1 MDYEYIRHL
10 KDHNPSLRLLRLEN
24 APLIVGFLYQHFKSD
39 NNIVLSSIE
48 LTTRLSDYLH
58 NLRENYGDNIYP
70 DTAKNYLD
78 KWTSEGFLRKYYTPD
93 SDEPVF
99 ELTPA
104 TEKAIEWIRDLDKKE
119 FVGTESRLLKI
130 FEILKEIVYKS
141 SDDPQK
147 RMDELERQRQDIEK
161 EIEKIKAGEIE
172 KFSETQIK
180 ERFYDVSDTARKLI
194 SDFRQIEYNFREI
207 DRSLR
212 EKQLN
217 SNLKKG
223 KLLEDVFRSHDL
235 LWQTDQ
241 GNSFRAFWEFLMSQS
256 KQEELDDLIESVN
269 RLPTVRDIKNDDFI
283 NRIKVSM
290 IEAGDKVNKTI
301 HHLVEQLRK
310 YLDDKTLL
318 ENKRIIEVIRGIKA
332 SALEIK
338 NNPTIGYSGDKDFMT
353 VEDKPDIKLIMER
366 PLFSPAKG
374 VEIRGAELEEGNADS
389 VDASVLYRQL
399 YIDYDILKNNIREL
413 LKFKTQATLKQ
424 ITDVYPIEKG
434 LIEILA
440 YYDIAGKDSK
450 SFINDET
457 TEAIIII
464 NRETGRYFEIQTPQ
478 VIFCK

>member
-1 MDYEYIRHL
+1 MDYEYIRYL
-10 KDHNPSLRLLRLEN
+10 KDHNPSVRLLRLEN
-24 APLIVGFLYQHFKSD
+24 APLIMSFLYQHFKSD

-58 NLRENYGDNIYP
+58 SLRENYGDDIYP

-78 KWTSEGFLRKYYTPD
+78 KWTTEGFLRKYYTPD
-93 SDEPVF
+93 SDELVF

-104 TEKAIEWIRDLDKKE
+104 TEKAIEWIRDMDKKE

-147 RMDELERQRQDIEK
+147 RMVELERQRQDIEK
-161 EIEKIKAGEIE
+161 EIEKIMAGEIE

-180 ERFYDVSDTARKLI
+180 ERFYEVYDTARKLI

-269 RLPTVRDIKNDDFI
+269 RLPAVRDIKNDDFI

-338 NNPTIGYSGDKDFMT
+338 NNPTIGYSGNKDFMT

-450 SFINDET
+450 SFINDEI

>member
-1 MDYEYIRHL
+1 VDYEYIRYL
-10 KDHNPSLRLLRLEN
+10 KDHNPSVRLLRLEN
-24 APLIVGFLYQHFKSD
+24 APLIVSFLYQHFKSD
-39 NNIVLSSIE
+39 NNIVLPSAE

-58 NLRENYGDNIYP
+58 NLRENYGDDIYP
-70 DTAKNYLD
+70 DTAKNYLER
-78 KWTSEGFLRKYYTPD
+78 WAAEGFLRKYYMPD
-93 SDEPVF
+93 SDEPMF

-104 TEKAIEWIRDLDKKE
+104 TENAIEWIRDLDKKE

-130 FEILKEIVYKS
+130 FEILKEIVHKS

-147 RMDELERQRQDIEK
+147 RMAELERQRQEIEK

-180 ERFYDVSDTARKLI
+180 ERFYDVYDTARKLI

-207 DRSLR
+207 DKSLR

-217 SNLKKG
+217 SNIKKG
-223 KLLEDVFRSHDL
+223 KLLEDLFRSHDF

-241 GNSFRAFWEFLMSQS
+241 GKSFSAFWEFLMSQF

-269 RLPTVRDIKNDDFI
+269 RLPAVRDIKNDDFI
-283 NRIKVSM
+283 DRIKASM

-338 NNPTIGYSGDKDFMT
+338 DNSPADKDFMT
-353 VEDKPDIKLIMER
+353 VGDKPDIKLIMER
-366 PLFSPAKG
+366 PLFSPAKN
-374 VEIRGAELEEGNADS
+374 VEIMGAELEEGNADS
-389 VDASVLYRQL
+389 VDASVLYRKL
-399 YIDYDILKNNIREL
+399 YIDYDSLKNNIREL

-424 ITDVYPIEKG
+424 IVDVYPIEKG
-434 LIEILA
+434 LTEILA
-440 YYDIAGKDSK
+440 YYDIASKDGK
-450 SFINDET
+450 SFINNET
-457 TEAIIII
+457 TEAITII
-464 NRETGRYFEIQTPQ
+464 NRETGRYFEIQSPQ
-478 VIFCK
+478 VIFCR

>member
-1 MDYEYIRHL
+1 VDYEYIRYL
-10 KDHNPSLRLLRLEN
+10 KDHNPSVRLLRLEN
-24 APLIVGFLYQHFKSD
+24 APLIVSFLYQHFKSD
-39 NNIVLSSIE
+39 NNIVLSGAE

-58 NLRENYGDNIYP
+58 NLRENYGDDIYP
-70 DTAKNYLD
+70 DTAKNYLER
-78 KWTSEGFLRKYYTPD
+78 WATEGFLRKYYMPD
-93 SDEPVF
+93 SDEPMF

-104 TEKAIEWIRDLDKKE
+104 TEKAMEWIRDLDKKE

-147 RMDELERQRQDIEK
+147 RMAELERQRQEIEK

-180 ERFYDVSDTARKLI
+180 ERFYDVYDTARKLI

-217 SNLKKG
+217 SNIKKG
-223 KLLEDVFRSHDL
+223 KLLEDIFRSHDL

-269 RLPTVRDIKNDDFI
+269 RLPAVRDIKNDDFI
-283 NRIKVSM
+283 DRIKVSM

-338 NNPTIGYSGDKDFMT
+338 DNPPADKDFIT
-353 VEDKPDIKLIMER
+353 VGDKPDIKLIMER
-366 PLFSPAKG
+366 PLFSPAKS

-399 YIDYDILKNNIREL
+399 YIDYDSLKNNIREL

-424 ITDVYPIEKG
+424 IIDVYPIEKG
-434 LIEILA
+434 LTEILA
-440 YYDIAGKDSK
+440 YYDIASKDSK
-450 SFINDET
+450 SFINNET
-457 TEAIIII
+457 TEAITIV
-464 NRETGRYFEIQTPQ
+464 NRETGRYFEIQAPQ
-478 VIFCK
+478 VIFCR

>member
-1 MDYEYIRHL
+1 MDYEYIRYL

-24 APLIVGFLYQHFKSD
+24 APLIVSFLYQHFKSD

-58 NLRENYGDNIYP
+58 NLRENYGDDIYP
-70 DTAKNYLD
+70 DSAKNYLER
-78 KWTSEGFLRKYYTPD
+78 WATEGFLRKYYMPD

-130 FEILKEIVYKS
+130 YEILKEIVYKS

-147 RMDELERQRQDIEK
+147 RVAELERQRQEIDK

-180 ERFYDVSDTARKLI
+180 ERFYEVYDTARKLI

-217 SNLKKG
+217 NNLKKG

-269 RLPTVRDIKNDDFI
+269 RLPEVRNIKNDDFI
-283 NRIKVSM
+283 DRIKVSM

-301 HHLVEQLRK
+301 HHLIEQLRR

-318 ENKRIIEVIRGIKA
+318 ENKRIIEVIRTVKA
-332 SALEIK
+332 SALKIK
-338 NNPTIGYSGDKDFMT
+338 DNPPMDKDFMT
-353 VEDKPDIKLIMER
+353 VEDRPEIRLIMER

-374 VEIRGAELEEGNADS
+374 VEIRAAELEEGNADS

-413 LKFKTQATLKQ
+413 LKFKTQVTLKQ

-434 LIEILA
+434 LTEILA
-440 YYDIAGKDSK
+440 YYDIASKDSK

-457 TEAIIII
+457 TEAITIK
-464 NRETGRYFEIQTPQ
+464 NRETNRYFEIQMPQ
-478 VIFCK
+478 VIFCR

>member
-1 MDYEYIRHL
+1 MDYEYIRYL
-10 KDHNPSLRLLRLEN
+10 KDHNPSVRLLRLEN
-24 APLIVGFLYQHFKSD
+24 APLIVSFLYQHFKSD
-39 NNIVLSSIE
+39 NNIVLSGAE

-58 NLRENYGDNIYP
+58 NLRENYGDDIYP
-70 DTAKNYLD
+70 DTAKNYLER
-78 KWTSEGFLRKYYTPD
+78 WATEGFLRKYYMPD
-93 SDEPVF
+93 SDEPMF

-104 TEKAIEWIRDLDKKE
+104 TEKAMEWIRDLDKKE

-147 RMDELERQRQDIEK
+147 RMAELERQRQEIEK

-180 ERFYDVSDTARKLI
+180 ERFYDVYDTARKLI

-217 SNLKKG
+217 SNIKKG
-223 KLLEDVFRSHDL
+223 KLLEDIFRSHDL

-269 RLPTVRDIKNDDFI
+269 RLPAVRDIKNDDFI
-283 NRIKVSM
+283 DRIKVSM

-338 NNPTIGYSGDKDFMT
+338 DNPPADKDFIT
-353 VEDKPDIKLIMER
+353 VGDKPDIKLIMER
-366 PLFSPAKG
+366 PLFSPAKS

-399 YIDYDILKNNIREL
+399 YIDYDSLKNNIREL

-424 ITDVYPIEKG
+424 IIDVYPIEKG
-434 LIEILA
+434 LTEILA
-440 YYDIAGKDSK
+440 YYDIASKDSK
-450 SFINDET
+450 SFINNET
-457 TEAIIII
+457 TEAITIV
-464 NRETGRYFEIQTPQ
+464 NRETGRYFEIQAPQ
-478 VIFCK
+478 VIFCR

>member
-1 MDYEYIRHL
+1 MDYEYIKYL
-10 KDHNPSLRLLRLEN
+10 KDYNPSIRLLRLEN
-24 APLIVGFLYQHFKSD
+24 APLIVSFLYQHFKSN
-39 NNIVLSSIE
+39 NNIVLSSTE

-58 NLRENYGDNIYP
+58 NLRENYGDDIYP
-70 DTAKNYLD
+70 DTAKNYLER
-78 KWTSEGFLRKYYTPD
+78 WATEGFLRKYYMPD
-93 SDEPVF
+93 SDEPMF

-104 TEKAIEWIRDLDKKE
+104 TEKAIEWISDLDKKE

-130 FEILKEIVYKS
+130 FEILNEIVYKS

-147 RMDELERQRQDIEK
+147 RMAELQRQRQEIDK
-161 EIEKIKAGEIE
+161 EIEKIKAGDIE

-180 ERFYDVSDTARKLI
+180 ERFYDVYDTARKLI

-217 SNLKKG
+217 SNIKKG
-223 KLLEDVFRSHDL
+223 RLLEDVFKSHDL

-241 GNSFRAFWEFLMSQS
+241 GKSFRAFWEFLMSQS

-269 RLPTVRDIKNDDFI
+269 RLPVVQDIKKDDFI
-283 NRIKVSM
+283 DRIKVAM

-318 ENKRIIEVIRGIKA
+318 ENRRIIEVIREIKA

-338 NNPTIGYSGDKDFMT
+338 DNPPMDKDFMT

-366 PLFSPAKG
+366 PLFNPIKN
-374 VEIRGAELEEGNADS
+374 VEIRAIKLEEGNADS
-389 VDASVLYRQL
+389 VDASVLYRQI
-399 YIDYDILKNNIREL
+399 YIDYDRLKNNIREL

-434 LIEILA
+434 LTEVIA
-440 YYDIAGKDSK
+440 YYDIASKDSK
-450 SFINDET
+450 SFIDDET
-457 TEAIIII
+457 TEIITIK
-464 NRETGRYFEIQTPQ
+464 NRETDRCFEIQLPQ
-478 VIFCK
+478 VIFCR